1 MMELN
6 GKSPFILWC
15 LVVVAVMV
23 MVLGGHEVS
32 PCPAS
37 CSCSSFDP
45 STEGLCRGCPT
56 GSAPSAALKVKCESA
71 GLAEL
76 PPEVPSDV
84 NWLDLSR
91 NNITRLRPRT
101 LSRIPG
107 LVHLKLSQNNIR
119 DIGDDAFH
127 GLDNIQVLDLDL
139 NDLSV
144 LVQTTFA
151 GAESVVHL
159 DISGN
164 RLENIDNVFS
174 GLRDLSRLD
183 LRNNRLTQ
191 LTQNSFR
198 GLSSLRYLLLTS
210 NRISHVDRRTF
221 RPLEKLVFV
230 VLKGNP
236 IGDGPQFHVRFHFH
250 SNFLTYLDVSECGF
264 RDVPK
269 GLPGSGRYLQLR
281 RNNLTSLGR
290 HSFVESPYLTILVLD
305 ENRIASIESGT
316 FEHLTQLQQLWLNN
330 NRISTIPA
338 PVPASVER
346 LLMDLNLVEELRSG
360 TFPASSQMHTLSFMG
375 NNVSSL
381 SPEAFD
387 SLEKLKTLDLGN
399 NRIHRIHRRTF
410 HRLRHLK
417 ILQLSG
423 NPIQTLDPECFH
435 GLESLATLSMA
446 YVAPQR
452 PAIRDSVF
460 EELGQLSRL
469 DLDSSPGLVGAIVA
483 SDRLLASLGRVQELS
498 MRSSDLVRLRPDVLQ
513 SLRNL
518 TTFRLS
524 SARWRCDRALV
535 WLRDWM
541 ASTALRL
548 DDGADDNRCGSPR
561 VLQGRSILSLKP
573 HEFADI
579 VDIHPSADTSDH
591 DNYDDDDDY
600 TTISIAAADVVITNT
615 RPVVLLPGRA
625 VTSGGQQPLPDEYGV
640 DGLDSIYDGNSAGD
654 PHKGSSSEPR
664 FENDTTDYFRF
675 ARTSPES
682 KTTIAARHHGNDDH
696 PAVSYSRN
704 TLAVVI
710 ATVAA
715 TLIVAVVI
723 VVVIVHVTTDRRCRR
738 TRDRKK
744 TASEMTSSSKSG
756 GGGGGGGVAIPYRHK
771 NGILY
776 YTPAGVGGMGG
787 GSDSDAPDLIRKT
800 ASGEAMTLIPGRDF
814 NHEGPIRVYK
824 WEDF

>member
-1 MMELN
+1 MS
-6 GKSPFILWC
+6 GQSFFILWC
-15 LVVVAVMV
+15 LVVVF
-23 MVLGGHEVS
+23 GGHVVS
-32 PCPAS
+32 SCPAS

-56 GSAPSAALKVKCESA
+56 GSAPLAALKVKCESA
-71 GLAEL
+71 GLVEL
-76 PPEVPSDV
+76 PPDISADV

-91 NNITRLRPRT
+91 NNITHLGPRT
-101 LSRIPG
+101 LSLIHG
-107 LVHLKLSQNNIR
+107 IIHLKLSQNNIR
-119 DIGDDAFH
+119 ELGGDVFH

-144 LVQTTFA
+144 LFQTSFS

-159 DISGN
+159 DLSGN
-164 RLENIDNVFS
+164 RLENIDNAFS
-174 GLRDLSRLD
+174 GLRELSRLD

-191 LTQNSFR
+191 LTQNTFR

-210 NRISHVDRRTF
+210 NRINHVDRRTF

-236 IGDGPQFHVRFHFH
+236 IGDSPQSHVRFHFH

-290 HSFVESPYLTILVLD
+290 TSFVESPYLTILVLD

-330 NRISTIPA
+330 NRISKIPV

-346 LLMDLNLVEELRSG
+346 LLMDLNLVEEIRSG
-360 TFPASSQMHTLSFMG
+360 TFPAASQMNTLSIMG
-375 NNVSSL
+375 NNVTSL
-381 SPEAFD
+381 SPDAFD
-387 SLEKLKTLDLGN
+387 TLEKLKTLDLGN
-399 NRIHRIHRRTF
+399 NGIRRIHRRTF

-446 YVAPQR
+446 YVASQR
-452 PAIRDSVF
+452 PAIRDTVF
-460 EELGQLSRL
+460 EGLDQLSRL
-469 DLDSSPGLVGAIVA
+469 DLDSSPGLVGAIIG

-498 MRSSDLVRLRPDVLQ
+498 MRSSDLVRLRPDVFQ

-518 TTFRLS
+518 TTLRLS
-524 SARWRCDRALV
+524 STRWRCDKSLL

-541 ASTALRL
+541 MYSSLRL

-561 VLQGRSILSLKP
+561 ILHGRSILSLEP
-573 HEFADI
+573 HEFTADT
-579 VDIHPSADTSDH
+579 VDLHSSADTSDYQEE
-591 DNYDDDDDY
+591 YDEDY
-600 TTISIAAADVVITNT
+600 RHTTVPIIVIVPLTNT
-615 RPVVLLPGRA
+615 RPLPGHA
-625 VTSGGQQPLPDEYGV
+625 VTSGRQRQPLPAEYEV
-640 DGLDSIYDGNSAGD
+640 EAFDPIYDENVISAGD
-654 PHKGSSSEPR
+654 PNNGSSSEPR
-664 FENDTTDYFRF
+664 FENHTTDFRF
-675 ARTSPES
+675 ARTFVS
-682 KTTIAARHHGNDDH
+682 KTTITARYHGNDDH
-696 PAVSYSRN
+696 HSTRPTVSYSRN

-715 TLIVAVVI
+715 TLVVAVVI
-723 VVVIVHVTTDRRCRR
+723 VGVIVHVTTDRRWRR

-744 TASEMTSSSKSG
+744 KTASEVTSSSKG
-756 GGGGGGGVAIPYRHK
+756 AAIPYRHK

-776 YTPAGVGGMGG
+776 YTPASMGGVGGV
-787 GSDSDAPDLIRKT
+787 SDSDAPDLIRKT

-814 NHEGPIRVYK
+814 NHEGPMRVYK